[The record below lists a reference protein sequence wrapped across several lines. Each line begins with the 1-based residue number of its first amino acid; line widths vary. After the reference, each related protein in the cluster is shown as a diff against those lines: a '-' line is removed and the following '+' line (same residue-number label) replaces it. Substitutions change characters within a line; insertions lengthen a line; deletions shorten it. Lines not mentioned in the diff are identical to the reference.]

1 MGHLSSSKYDPAV
14 TLAWTVSKAE
24 KFSGFWASLKIAP
37 ENVKSQSWYIF
48 LRIFEQGLSREQ
60 WDSLGTGG
68 PLHAALPESCPKHW
82 QLEGSL
88 VPLCSLCAWWA
99 ALQSTGGL
107 EEQTGLAWLPGPK
120 ASSWGRPDLNNP
132 LAPKRLSQH
141 SHCWKQEWKWTEGF
155 LKLLPAGGAHHWE
168 TDGRRARFSS
178 NRRLLLWFNLWFW
191 FNKMCC
197 FLFI

>member
-1 MGHLSSSKYDPAV
+1 MWSLSADISFSESLSK
-14 TLAWTVSKAE
+14 
-24 KFSGFWASLKIAP
+24 GWA
-37 ENVKSQSWYIF
+37 
-48 LRIFEQGLSREQ
+48 GGQ

-99 ALQSTGGL
+99 ALQGTGGL

-132 LAPKRLSQH
+132 LATRDCH
-141 SHCWKQEWKWTEGF
+141 STHTAGSKNGNGPRAFWSF
-155 LKLLPAGGAHHWE
+155 YLLEELIIERQTALELA
-168 TDGRRARFSS
+168 S
-178 NRRLLLWFNLWFW
+178 NRKASPLIQSVVL
-191 FNKMCC
+191 
-197 FLFI
+197 I